1 MLNFRRISF
10 VQRSISFGLNAR
22 RFLSSH
28 RSSQPS
34 FIDEKY
40 IITETKPVPFDNL
53 SPVVRQILSK
63 DPSYAIGFGGQL
75 SENKKYLIR
84 QHS

>member
-40 IITETKPVPFDNL
+40 
-53 SPVVRQILSK
+53 
-63 DPSYAIGFGGQL
+63 
-75 SENKKYLIR
+75 LIR
-84 QHS
+84 QHSWTTSRAENLFSKIPKDDIILSINEDEDDLPHPPIVAQ